1 MACALPVWHLFQSR
15 MKTRSIIARALNRY
29 GIDARQLKTL
39 LGVYIKQ
46 DLRGGKAFMQFGAR
60 EYVRSNLALMAVVG
74 MYLFFGFILGT
85 IVFTAELDVFHYSI
99 IVLTFTI
106 FIVALAIVS
115 ESGNVIFNETEA
127 DVLGHLPLGP
137 RTYFAAKVL
146 NLFLFTLLL
155 AASAN
160 LFPAITG
167 IWTIGSNPLFILA
180 HAISASLVALFAT
193 AIVVTSYGLLMRYVS
208 KDRFDNI
215 VTYSQVTLM
224 LFFMFGFQILPRVLG
239 TDSLSFAPGFHWY
252 YLLYPPA
259 WFSGTT
265 LILIGH
271 FELSSIA
278 LAMLAILSLMTLGA
292 VAFRKVAGGY
302 SSFVSQLAYSE
313 GEAKAGSGRDESQPI
328 THGLLQS
335 IKSLLLYTPAE
346 RAVFELVSIY
356 LRRNREIKVRL
367 YPSLAYFIFFPL
379 LAIFTEGL
387 PDPFNHRSSGGY
399 SLMGAVMIC
408 FVSLT
413 AIEGLVF
420 SEHFPAGY
428 IYRVAPI
435 KSLGQIHSGF
445 RKAVLLWVALPGFGV
460 LMALYSIIWQN
471 PLHAILLLIPWI
483 IMTPTVLMLPFLLR
497 ETLPLSRKY
506 QKGQQTARNLSIAIF
521 SMVALSIVAGI
532 QIIAITGRVPLLDVG
547 FPYWL
552 FILLIIFMSALSHLA
567 LRALSGEM
575 KPIRPS
581 DADS

>member
-1 MACALPVWHLFQSR
+1 MSN
-15 MKTRSIIARALNRY
+15 KSILARTLERY
-29 GIDARQLKTL
+29 DIDTRQLKTL
-39 LGVYIKQ
+39 VGVYLKQ

-60 EYVRSNLALMAVVG
+60 EYARSNLALLAIVG

-85 IVFTAELDVFHYSI
+85 MVFTGELDVFHYSI
-99 IVLTFTI
+99 FVLTFTL

-127 DVLGHLPLGP
+127 DVLGHLPLSP

-160 LFPAITG
+160 LFPAIMG
-167 IWTIGSNPLFILA
+167 IWAIGSNSLFVLA

-208 KDRFDNI
+208 KERFDNI
-215 VTYSQVTLM
+215 VTYSQVMLV
-224 LFFMFGFQILPRVLG
+224 LFFMFGFQILPRVFG
-239 TDSLSFAPGFHWY
+239 SDSITFAQGFHWY

-265 LILIGH
+265 LLLIGN
-271 FELSSIA
+271 FAPSSIILA
-278 LAMLAILSLMTLGA
+278 LLAILSLIALGA
-292 VAFRKVAGGY
+292 VALRKVASGY
-302 SSFVSQLAYSE
+302 TSFVSQLAYRE
-313 GEAKAGSGRDESQPI
+313 GEAKSERKQVAKQSAKPPFAR
-328 THGLLQS
+328 GLLQTFKAIFLS
-335 IKSLLLYTPAE
+335 TPAE

-387 PDPFNHRSSGGY
+387 PDPFDNRSFSGY

-420 SEHFPAGY
+420 SEHFPAAY

-435 KSLGQIHSGF
+435 RNLGDIHSGF
-445 RKAVLLWVALPGFGV
+445 RKAVMLWVALPGFAV
-460 LMALYSIIWQN
+460 LIALYSIIWRN
-471 PLHAILLLIPWI
+471 PLHAFLLLIPWM
-483 IMTPTVLMLPFLLR
+483 IMTPAVLMLPFLLR

-506 QKGQQTARNLSIAIF
+506 QKGQQTARNLSIFIF
-521 SMVALSIVAGI
+521 SMIGLSFIAGI
-532 QIIAITGRVPLLDVG
+532 QIIAIVGRVPLLNISL
-547 FPYWL
+547 PYWL
-552 FILLIIFMSALSHLA
+552 FVLLITVLSALSFLA
-567 LRALSGEM
+567 LRALSGELR
-575 KPIRPS
+575 PIYPS
-581 DADS
+581 DRDS